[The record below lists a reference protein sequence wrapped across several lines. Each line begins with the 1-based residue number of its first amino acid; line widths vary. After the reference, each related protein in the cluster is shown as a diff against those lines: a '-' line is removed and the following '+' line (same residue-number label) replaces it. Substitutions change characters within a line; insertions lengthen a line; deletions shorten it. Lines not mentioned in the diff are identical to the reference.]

1 MMRLFI
7 ICLPDIPTS
16 IAKVPMNASI
26 STLIDHI
33 QLPDDANT
41 QRLFHG
47 RGHAYDGL
55 EHICVDWFAPVV
67 LVTLYREVEHDSL
80 LALARSLNEKI
91 GACQSVLVQHRW
103 QQLAPIECLVGDD
116 IRKLH
121 ALESS
126 LKYHIEFGRAQ
137 NHGLFLDMKNGRDWV
152 QANANGKNVLN
163 LFSYTCAFSVAASQ
177 GGAKQV
183 VNIDMSKPSLARGR
197 DNHRLNEQATDNII
211 FQAVDIF
218 KSFGRLKKFGPYQMI
233 IVDPPSFQKGSV
245 NIERDYGKIIRRI
258 PQLASPNADVMLCLN
273 SPDLDDEFLLATVK
287 QECPALHF
295 VDKIAPPAV
304 FKEAHQG
311 KGLKVKLFRY
321 EP

>member
-1 MMRLFI
+1 M
-7 ICLPDIPTS
+7 S
-16 IAKVPMNASI
+16 ISI

-33 QLPDDANT
+33 QLQDDANT

-47 RGHAYDGL
+47 RGHAYEGL

-80 LALARSLNEKI
+80 LALAHSLNEKV

-103 QQLAPIECLVGDD
+103 QPMAPIECLVGED
-116 IRKLH
+116 IRQLH
-121 ALESS
+121 ALESG
-126 LKYHIEFGRAQ
+126 LKYQIEFGRAQ

-152 QANANGKNVLN
+152 QANAKDKNVLN
-163 LFSYTCAFSVAASQ
+163 LFSYTCAFSVAASH

-197 DNHRLNEQATDNII
+197 DNHRLNDQSTEHIV

-245 NIERDYGKIIRRI
+245 NIARDYGKIIRRI

-273 SPDLDDEFLLATVK
+273 SPDLDEAFLLNTVA
-287 QECPALHF
+287 QECPELEF
-295 VDKIAPPAV
+295 VDKLAPPAV
-304 FKEAHQG
+304 FKEAHAG
-311 KGLKVKLFRY
+311 KGLKVMLFRY
-321 EP
+321 AP